1 VLISN
6 FAFSYTHPPA
16 RDARDDEDGGDG
28 DSSAWLSCTLR
39 NLLKSVNG
47 RESQKIDVIYSCNE

>member
-16 RDARDDEDGGDG
+16 RDARDGEDGGDG
-28 DSSAWLSCTLR
+28 DSSAWLFCTLR
-39 NLLKSVNG
+39 NLPESVNG
-47 RESQKIDVIYSCNE
+47 WESQKIDAIYSRNE